1 MKDNRETIFRKNMV
15 DRLSSPDELV
25 EMVRITK
32 RPDWLILSGIAL
44 IVLGASVW
52 AIVARL
58 PIMVRGMGVL
68 RATDSMAIAALA
80 PTGSGDKSQAVVF
93 VSDTMAD
100 QVRPGL
106 AVRVAPKDYPS
117 KQYGFLVG
125 TVARVQPLPVT
136 DKVLQESLPR
146 PELVQMCIAR
156 HLRIEVDV
164 DLKPSSLAAN
174 GWEWSS
180 GRGPQHALPG
190 GTELEAEIV
199 LREVRPIEWV
209 FPWVR

>member
-1 MKDNRETIFRKNMV
+1 MKDNREMIFRKNMV

-52 AIVARL
+52 AMVARL

-68 RATDSMAIAALA
+68 RATDSTAIAALA
-80 PTGSGDKSQAVVF
+80 PTRNGEKAQAVVF

-106 AVRVAPKDYPS
+106 VVRVAPKDYPS

-125 TVARVQPLPVT
+125 TVARVRPLPVT
-136 DKVLQESLPR
+136 DKILQETLPR
-146 PELVQMCIAR
+146 PELAQICIAR
-156 HLRIEVDV
+156 RLRIEVDV
-164 DLKPSSLAAN
+164 DLKPSSQATN
-174 GWEWSS
+174 GWERSS